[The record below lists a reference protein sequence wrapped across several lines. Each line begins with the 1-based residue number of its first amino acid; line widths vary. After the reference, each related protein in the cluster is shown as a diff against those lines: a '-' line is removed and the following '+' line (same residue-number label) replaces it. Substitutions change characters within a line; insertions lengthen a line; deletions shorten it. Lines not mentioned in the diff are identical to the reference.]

1 MLLKEIK
8 PTLKAELDNVCD
20 NIDVEPLYYEVDGGK
35 LEGRSFY
42 LPNAPREVSF
52 YFKYSSDKLGDLL
65 ANICDVLYTYRYRI
79 NGTDCDIY
87 TKLKKLQIK
96 GDNIRVVVEFIYD
109 Y

>member
-20 NIDVEPLYYEVDGGK
+20 SIDVEPLYYDVDDGK

-52 YFKYSSDKLGDLL
+52 CFKYPSNKIGDLL

-96 GDNIRVVVEFIYD
+96 GDNIRVVVELIYD